1 MKSDPCGIPDSE
13 DRTLSIQVTQRI
25 EGDLSFIDADR
36 SNERVESVISAED
49 KRDYKEQV
57 LIEDN
62 Y

>member
-1 MKSDPCGIPDSE
+1 MKSDPCGIQDSE
-13 DRTLSIQVTQRI
+13 DRTHSIQVTQRI
-25 EGDLSFIDADR
+25 EGLSFLDGDR